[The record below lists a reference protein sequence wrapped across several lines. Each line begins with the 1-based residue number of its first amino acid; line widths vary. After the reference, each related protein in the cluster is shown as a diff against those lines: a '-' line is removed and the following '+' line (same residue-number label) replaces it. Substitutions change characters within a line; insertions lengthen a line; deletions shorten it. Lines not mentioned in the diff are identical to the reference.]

1 MSCQIG
7 SLGGATVAHPV
18 DCAIISTSTTPS
30 IRNNPIRWDSIE
42 FRRERERK
50 ELSCEVWAPGGASIG
65 GPVDCVIKT
74 VDQRKRE
81 KEEEKEKT
89 KQVETNK
96 IVRRS
101 FRSSLTAPVDS
112 CHNNLPTQSDVTVP
126 LAH

>member
-1 MSCQIG
+1 MG
-7 SLGGATVAHPV
+7 RWAAL
-18 DCAIISTSTTPS
+18 PS
-30 IRNNPIRWDSIE
+30 PTLLIASSYPPPPPLQSETIQFDGIRLNLE
-42 FRRERERK
+42 ERERERK